1 MPRKCTAK
9 NPLPK
14 DHGELQEAIEAAA
27 TESQSQ
33 QVKFIQRM
41 PIIRDVTLRD
51 SPEGK
56 EFHLKLLRH
65 KITALCHRRGT
76 LAPEPCKDCSLN
88 KGPFT
93 KCILLDGQLYG
104 GCTNCYPSHDRC
116 SHAKNG
122 K

>member
-9 NPLPK
+9 KPLPK
-14 DHGELQEAIEAAA
+14 DHGQLQRAVEAAA

-33 QVKFIQRM
+33 QLKLIQRM
-41 PIIRDVTLRD
+41 PIIRDVTLCD

-56 EFHLKLLRH
+56 EFQLRQLRH
-65 KITALCHRRGT
+65 RIAALCYRRGT
-76 LAPEPCKDCSLN
+76 LAPEPCRDCSLN

-93 KCILLDGQLYG
+93 ECVLLDGQLYG
-104 GCTNCYPSHDRC
+104 GCANCYLSYYRC
-116 SHAKNG
+116 SHANNG